1 VDALASDWSNWSWS
15 ATVNLA
21 NTSPVHGG
29 ADSIA
34 CTFTA
39 GYGALSL
46 DKGTAQSTSGY
57 TSVKFWVHG
66 GTGSNKSLQFYSQT
80 ADSGGNSPNVAFT
93 ATVNT
98 WTEITIPLSSLG
110 NPTTIKRINFQ
121 DTSGA
126 AQSVI
131 YFDDVRLAP

>member
-1 VDALASDWSNWSWS
+1 MCRRPWA
-15 ATVNLA
+15 
-21 NTSPVHGG
+21 
-29 ADSIA
+29 
-34 CTFTA
+34 A
-39 GYGALSL
+39 GWAALSL
-46 DKGTAQSTSGY
+46 RKGTAQSTSGY

-80 ADSGGNSPNVAFT
+80 ADDSGSSPAVPFI
-93 ATVNT
+93 ATINT

-110 NPTTIKRINFQ
+110 NPATIKRINFQ
-121 DTSGA
+121 EAAGA